1 MGVSRGRISDEER
14 RRSLYARSALFVL
27 TGSGAFFGAL
37 FVLSALIVDDAER
50 RLLHER
56 SGLAQMAGTFLES
69 RMLEA
74 ADRLIGAAV
83 PLLAPDSTGDPAGL
97 RAAADHIFT
106 EGAVVVDQHG
116 RARASTSGSPAAFA
130 ARLDLAPLLAR
141 VVERQAPVVAPRESL
156 DGLPALVL
164 AAPVSGSAPGFV
176 IGVLRAG
183 AGDLLDPLRHRSKSA
198 RPQETTLTLVDDLGR
213 VVASTDDRRPL
224 DAADHK
230 GFLTRSIAAR
240 RPFQGRCHS
249 CHEGDAAD
257 TPPREVQVLAFAP
270 LPTLD
275 LGLGVLEPESAA
287 LAPARALRGHLWQMG
302 AALVVLFMV
311 FTALAVRS
319 VVLPIRRLT
328 WAVAAAER
336 EHGALPVAHFG
347 HDEIGALATALESW
361 RTRMLESLAAAEESR
376 EALRIEGVIVD
387 RHVEALRE
395 ISALSMQGP
404 ALGTLVE
411 ASLARALDSMSLVA
425 GALRVVWHGQATRAA
440 RGLAPDLADALLDRA
455 ESPEAPPEPPLRLLT
470 SPVPG
475 IPAAR
480 VASVAPIEDLRIT
493 LAVVEPESRGAED
506 PATAG
511 LWLGAL
517 FQQICLCTSQVLVHE
532 ADAERQQTQRSVLE
546 RVLGAQEAERG
557 RVARDLHDT
566 VAQDLAALRL
576 ELERLAGRT
585 AEPEARATLAALET
599 RATEML
605 ATVRA
610 ILLDLRLSILES
622 LGLVPA
628 LRWLLE
634 RTTREHGVPTHFMLD
649 GDEAPPVPY
658 ETGVM
663 LFRILQ
669 EGLLNAVQHAAPD
682 HIFVTLRLSPTEI
695 ELLVEDDGR
704 GFDPAILSRPHPAG
718 PSRGL
723 GLHGIAERARILGG
737 TSTLTST
744 PGEGATLC
752 VRLPRPR
759 SEAP

>member
-1 MGVSRGRISDEER
+1 
-14 RRSLYARSALFVL
+14 VL

-69 RMLEA
+69 RLLEA
-74 ADRLIGAAV
+74 ADHLVGAAT
-83 PLLAPDSTGDPAGL
+83 PLLDPTSAGDPTAL
-97 RAAADHIFT
+97 RAAAAHVFT
-106 EGAVVVDQHG
+106 EGAVVVDQDG
-116 RARASTSGSPAAFA
+116 RARAATSGSPAAFA

-141 VVERQAPVVAPRESL
+141 VVERQAPVVAPRERL

-164 AAPVSGSAPGFV
+164 AAPVSGPNPGYV

-183 AGDLLDPLRHRSKSA
+183 DGDLLAPLRHRSSAA
-198 RPQETTLTLVDDLGR
+198 RPKATTLTLVDDQGR

-230 GFLTRSIAAR
+230 GFLTRSISAR

-249 CHEGDAAD
+249 CHEGAATDA
-257 TPPREVQVLAFAP
+257 PLREVEVLAFAP

-287 LAPARALRGHLWQMG
+287 LAPARALRSHLWQMG

-319 VVLPIRRLT
+319 VVRPIRRLT

-336 EHGALPVAHFG
+336 EHGALPAAQFG
-347 HDEIGALATALESW
+347 RDEIGALATAMESW
-361 RTRMLESLAAAEESR
+361 RRRMLESLAAAEESR

-387 RHVEALRE
+387 RHVAALRE
-395 ISALSMQGP
+395 ISALSLRGP
-404 ALGTLVE
+404 PLEALVE
-411 ASLARALDSMSLVA
+411 ASLARSLESMSLAA
-425 GALRVVWHGQATRAA
+425 GALRVVWHGRETRAV
-440 RGLAPDLADALLDRA
+440 RGLDPEVAAVWLDRA
-455 ESPEAPPEPPLRLLT
+455 EAPDAPAEPLLRLLT
-470 SPVPG
+470 APVPG
-475 IPAAR
+475 VSAAR

-493 LAVVEPESRGAED
+493 LVVVEPETRGDED
-506 PATAG
+506 PTTAG

-517 FQQICLCTSQVLVHE
+517 FRQICLCTSQVLVHE

-585 AEPEARATLAALET
+585 AEPDARETLAALET

-610 ILLDLRLSILES
+610 ILLDLRLSILET

-634 RTTREHGVPTHFMLD
+634 RTTRERGVPTHFMLD
-649 GDEAPPVPY
+649 GDESPPVPY

-682 HIFVTLRLSPTEI
+682 HIFVTLRLSPWEI
-695 ELLVEDDGR
+695 ELLVEDDGQ
-704 GFDPAILSRPHPAG
+704 GFDPAILSHPHPAG

-759 SEAP
+759 SDAP